1 MFMDIWSF
9 CESFYGRQPVE
20 ILSLR
25 LQQENNVVVGLVIW
39 FCWHYAHDRFIP
51 INIFKQ
57 AEKIISVSQQ
67 QLILPLRQLR
77 KHSLLQQQPHTEKI
91 AKAILQAEILLE
103 KNQLELVAEQTAHGI
118 VSHISPETVGLF
130 DYLLWCGVNDA
141 EQAVYLLYTHAAASL
156 D

>member
-1 MFMDIWSF
+1 MDIWSF

-25 LQQENNVVVGLVIW
+25 LQQENNAVVGLIIW

-57 AEKIISVSQQ
+57 AEQIISVSQQ

-77 KHSLLQQQPHTEKI
+77 KHALLQQQPQSEKI
-91 AKAILQAEILLE
+91 TKAILQAEILLE
-103 KNQLELVAEQTAHGI
+103 KNQLELVAEQTAHGV
-118 VSHISPETVGLF
+118 VSQASNETVGLF
-130 DYLLWCGVNDA
+130 DYLLQCGVNDA
-141 EQAVYLLYTHAAASL
+141 EQTVCLLYTHATACL